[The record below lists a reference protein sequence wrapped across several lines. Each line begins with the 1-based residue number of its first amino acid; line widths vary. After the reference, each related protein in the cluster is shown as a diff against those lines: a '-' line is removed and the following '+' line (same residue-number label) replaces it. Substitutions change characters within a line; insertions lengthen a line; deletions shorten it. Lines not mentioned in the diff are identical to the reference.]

1 MVEANLVLTAGIFL
15 TALALG
21 GLLALRLGQSV
32 IPAYILVGVLLGPYA
47 PSVGG
52 VSLTVVEST
61 EIVRLLADLGV
72 VLLLFFVGLEL
83 SLASLI
89 RKRSQFLR
97 AGAVDVAVSFPLGI
111 VVGLAAGFSLVES
124 LFVGLITFN
133 SSTVIIAK
141 SLIDLE
147 WIADPESEAIL
158 GVIVVEDVLTAAAF
172 AVLSAV
178 LLGGADVASLGR
190 TLGQAAV
197 VLVALTLLAYY
208 GSEWVDRAFD
218 VRSGELFLL
227 AVLGATALVSGFG
240 LAAGVSDAIVAFLA
254 GAAFGQTSHAARIQ
268 DLLAPSRDL
277 FAAVFFFVVG
287 LGTDPRVV
295 VSVAGL
301 VVAAAAVTVVGQIVS
316 GYVAG
321 RSWGLSVEG
330 ASKMGAALVPRGEF
344 SLVIAAFLLTA
355 GTTPALRETIPAF
368 TVGYVLLT
376 SILGTMLMRNAGLIQ
391 RVAERLPTT
400 AQS

>member
-111 VVGLAAGFSLVES
+111 VVGLVAGFSLVES

-190 TLGQAAV
+190 TLGGAAV
-197 VLVALTLLAYY
+197 VLVALTLVAYY

-295 VSVAGL
+295 GSVAGF
-301 VVAAAAVTVVGQIVS
+301 VIVAAAVTVAGQILS

-376 SILGTMLMRNAGLIQ
+376 SVLGTVLMRNAGLIQ
-391 RVAERLPTT
+391 RVAERLP
-400 AQS
+400 ASQS

>member
-1 MVEANLVLTAGIFL
+1 
-15 TALALG
+15 
-21 GLLALRLGQSV
+21 
-32 IPAYILVGVLLGPYA
+32 
-47 PSVGG
+47 
-52 VSLTVVEST
+52 
-61 EIVRLLADLGV
+61 
-72 VLLLFFVGLEL
+72 
-83 SLASLI
+83 
-89 RKRSQFLR
+89 
-97 AGAVDVAVSFPLGI
+97 
-111 VVGLAAGFSLVES
+111 
-124 LFVGLITFN
+124 
-133 SSTVIIAK
+133 
-141 SLIDLE
+141 
-147 WIADPESEAIL
+147 
-158 GVIVVEDVLTAAAF
+158 
-172 AVLSAV
+172 
-178 LLGGADVASLGR
+178 
-190 TLGQAAV
+190 
-197 VLVALTLLAYY
+197 
-208 GSEWVDRAFD
+208 
-218 VRSGELFLL
+218 
-227 AVLGATALVSGFG
+227 LGATALVSGFG

>member
-1 MVEANLVLTAGIFL
+1 MVETNLVLTAGVFL

-21 GLLALRLGQSV
+21 GLLAVRVGQSV
-32 IPAYILVGVLLGPYA
+32 IPAYILVGVLVGPYA

-52 VSLTVVEST
+52 VSLTVVESP
-61 EIVRLLADLGV
+61 EIVQLLADLGV

-89 RKRSQFLR
+89 QKRSQFAR

-111 VVGLAAGFSLVES
+111 VVGLLFGFSVVES

-147 WIADPESEAIL
+147 WIANPESEAIL
-158 GVIVVEDVLTAAAF
+158 GIIVIEDILTAAAF

-178 LLGGADVASLGR
+178 LLGGADVAKLGR

-197 VLVALTLLAYY
+197 VLVALGLLAYY
-208 GSEWVDRAFD
+208 GSEWIDRAFD
-218 VRSGELFLL
+218 VRSSELFLL

-240 LAAGVSDAIVAFLA
+240 LAAGVSDAIVAFLI
-254 GAAFGQTSHAARIQ
+254 GAAFGQTSHAARLQ
-268 DLLAPSRDL
+268 DLLAPTRDL
-277 FAAVFFFVVG
+277 FAAVFFFVIG
-287 LGTDPRVV
+287 LGTDPRLV

-301 VVAAAAVTVVGQIVS
+301 VVAAAAVTVTGQIVS
-316 GYVAG
+316 GYFAG
-321 RSWGLSVEG
+321 RSWGLDVEQSARA
-330 ASKMGAALVPRGEF
+330 ASALVPRGEF

-355 GTTPALRETIPAF
+355 GTTTALRETIPAF

-376 SILGTMLMRNAGLIQ
+376 SVLGTILMRNAGLIE
-391 RVAERLPTT
+391 RVARRLPS
-400 AQS
+400 QS

>member
-1 MVEANLVLTAGIFL
+1 MVETNLVLTAGVFL

-21 GLLALRLGQSV
+21 GLLAVRVGQSV
-32 IPAYILVGVLLGPYA
+32 IPAYILVGVLVGPYA

-52 VSLTVVEST
+52 VSLTVVESA
-61 EIVRLLADLGV
+61 VVVQLLSDLGV

-89 RKRSQFLR
+89 RKRSQFAR

-111 VVGLAAGFSLVES
+111 VVGLLFGFSVVES

-147 WIADPESEAIL
+147 WIANPESEAIL
-158 GVIVVEDVLTAAAF
+158 GVIVIEDILTAAAF

-190 TLGQAAV
+190 TLGQAAL
-197 VLVALTLLAYY
+197 VLVALGLLAYY
-208 GSEWVDRAFD
+208 GSEWIDRAFD
-218 VRSGELFLL
+218 VRSSELFLL

-240 LAAGVSDAIVAFLA
+240 LAAGVSDAIVAFLV

-268 DLLAPSRDL
+268 DLLAPTRDL
-277 FAAVFFFVVG
+277 FAAVFFFVIG

-295 VSVAGL
+295 ISVAGL
-301 VVAAAAVTVVGQIVS
+301 VVVAAAVTVTGQIIS
-316 GYVAG
+316 GYFAG
-321 RSWGLSVEG
+321 RSWGLDIEQSARA
-330 ASKMGAALVPRGEF
+330 ASALVPRGEF

-376 SILGTMLMRNAGLIQ
+376 SILGTILMRNAGLIE
-391 RVAERLPTT
+391 RVARRLPGQ
-400 AQS
+400 A

>member
-1 MVEANLVLTAGIFL
+1 MVETNLVLTAGIFL

-21 GLLALRLGQSV
+21 GLLAVRVGQSV
-32 IPAYILVGVLLGPYA
+32 IPAYILVGVLVGPYA

-52 VSLTVVEST
+52 VSLTVVESAG
-61 EIVRLLADLGV
+61 VVQLLADLGV

-89 RKRSQFLR
+89 KKRSQFAR

-111 VVGLAAGFSLVES
+111 VVGLLFGFSLLES

-147 WIADPESEAIL
+147 WIVNSESEAIL
-158 GVIVVEDVLTAAAF
+158 GIIVIEDILTAAAF

-190 TLGQAAV
+190 TLGQAAL
-197 VLVALTLLAYY
+197 VLVALGLLAYY
-208 GSEWVDRAFD
+208 GSEWIDRAFD
-218 VRSGELFLL
+218 VRSSELFLL

-240 LAAGVSDAIVAFLA
+240 LAAGVSDAIVAFLV
-254 GAAFGQTSHAARIQ
+254 GAAFGQTSHAARLQ
-268 DLLAPSRDL
+268 DLLAPTRDL
-277 FAAVFFFVVG
+277 FAAVFFFVIG
-287 LGTDPRVV
+287 LGTDPRLV

-301 VVAAAAVTVVGQIVS
+301 VVFAAAVTVTGQIVS
-316 GYVAG
+316 GYFAG
-321 RSWGLSVEG
+321 RSWGLDVEQSART
-330 ASKMGAALVPRGEF
+330 ASALVPRGEF

-376 SILGTMLMRNAGLIQ
+376 SVLGTILMRNAGLIE
-391 RVAERLPTT
+391 RVARRLPS
-400 AQS
+400 QS